1 MHEKRVY
8 DLGTY
13 MPASVLTA
21 YVRVPLVSVVLSVG
35 LLASAPRAA
44 AATPQPPTSKPD
56 STANDTIQA
65 WHVHSPYTS
74 LSKTRQ
80 FLDAIGFEVL
90 AGYAAPIG
98 AVRSSGLADRPG
110 TQIARTF
117 TRLLP
122 DGATRFVEVVIAAN
136 PSGGFE
142 LYVTGSEVREGRTDP
157 NPDLPGIQAGIEK
170 LAGTLA
176 PAAAQAES
184 AAIDRRRLAYQI
196 YQLSYVEP
204 DRAVALLKAL
214 EYSTIEFNDT
224 PGETLYDKI
233 FSPNFEKDKMR
244 LPVIIKMVA
253 ASKTS
258 LQESTAESPTYGF
271 RGSDLLPDLGGIF
284 LHRTTAAEP
293 QNRLLIAYDSDDP
306 ASLERVVNLLRDKV
320 DVAARQLTLEALV
333 IEIQSDTTRDLGVSW
348 DTSGTRTNGG
358 YTNTFSGSTLDG
370 GLLDNAPLTFLF
382 SRASDIF
389 NFKMAL
395 SALLQTNKAR
405 ILSNPSVLVLDGR
418 QAKIQI
424 GQRIPVL
431 ETTVTQSTATE
442 SILYFP
448 VGIVLNLRPRL
459 NADGS
464 EVSMQVETIV
474 SSVRS
479 TTTGGSAVTRAPE
492 VDSRQVQTIVRV
504 HNDTPFIIGGLTSN
518 EEISDQRGVP
528 LLSRIPY
535 LGALFRR
542 EIKEKIKREIIIV
555 VTPHLVPDD
564 TKAFS
569 YVIPQESPAF
579 DTFGRELLY
588 NAYRIRQQDVF
599 SLGFLRESDAFRSL
613 VRCARRYLEHR
624 IAPGRTEPTLA
635 PLLDGAV
642 PGEEILVRRMLWE
655 IIRKTDYARFVNLDN
670 AIVFEETPVAPG
682 EGGFKVSFLSAK
694 LAERD
699 KEKNTLVL
707 TYNAK
712 TAGTPEHPFSQP
724 TAAVS
729 LESLKPENFF
739 SRLAQGN
746 HRSASGAPE
755 SWTILMTDAYS
766 GTAKPLDVLKGIIV
780 LRRILALNPTLPL
793 SLDTFRAG
801 RQIIFP
807 TETELNQSHHLVDAE
822 AARMFYEITSYY
834 PAFEDEFKDRARSLV
849 EYMGGCEWWDA
860 TRPIA
865 AAPPPH

>member
-1 MHEKRVY
+1 MSA
-8 DLGTY
+8 T
-13 MPASVLTA
+13 VLPDSA
-21 YVRVPLVSVVLSVG
+21 RDRLVCVVLSVG
-35 LLASAPRAA
+35 LLASAPLTSVAA
-44 AATPQPPTSKPD
+44 AVEVATPQ
-56 STANDTIQA
+56 A
-65 WHVHSPYTS
+65 WHIHSPYRS

-80 FLDAIGFEVL
+80 ILDAIGFEVL

-98 AVRSSGLADRPG
+98 PVRSGGLADRPG
-110 TQIARTF
+110 TQIGRTF

-122 DGATRFVEVVIAAN
+122 DGATRFVEVAIAAN
-136 PSGGFE
+136 PSGGYE
-142 LYVTGSEVREGRTDP
+142 LYVTGSEVRNGQAEP
-157 NPDLPGIQAGIEK
+157 NPDLPGIEAGIEK
-170 LAGTLA
+170 LVTTLA

-184 AAIDRRRLAYQI
+184 VPIDRRRLAYEI

-204 DRAVALLKAL
+204 DRAIGLLKAL

-224 PGETLYDKI
+224 PGETLYDKV
-233 FSPNFEKDKMR
+233 FSPNYDKDKVR
-244 LPVIIKMVA
+244 LPVIIKMIP

-258 LQESTAESPTYGF
+258 LQESTAESASYAF

-284 LHRTTAAEP
+284 LHRTAAAEP
-293 QNRLLIAYDSDDP
+293 QNRLMIAYDADDP

-320 DVAARQLTLEALV
+320 DVPARQLTLEALV
-333 IEIQSDTTRDLGVSW
+333 IEIHSDATRDLGISW
-348 DTSGTRTNGG
+348 EASGTRTSGN
-358 YTNTFSGSTLDG
+358 YTNTYEGSILKG

-382 SRASDIF
+382 NRESDIF
-389 NFKMAL
+389 NFKVAL

-424 GQRIPVL
+424 GQRIPVV

-459 NADGS
+459 NSDGS
-464 EVSMQVETIV
+464 EVSMLVETIV
-474 SSVRS
+474 SSVRA
-479 TTTGGSAVTRAPE
+479 TPTGGTAVTRAPE

-518 EEISDQRGVP
+518 EETIDQRGVP
-528 LLSRIPY
+528 LLSQIPY

-542 EIKEKIKREIIIV
+542 EIKEKTRREIIIV
-555 VTPHLVPDD
+555 VTPHLVPED

-579 DTFGRELLY
+579 ETFGRELLY

-613 VRCARRYLEHR
+613 VRCARRYVENR
-624 IAPGRTEPTLA
+624 IAPGRKEPTLS
-635 PLLDGAV
+635 PLLEGVV

-655 IIRKTDYARFVNLDN
+655 IIRKTDYGRFVNLEN
-670 AIVFEETPVAPG
+670 AILFEQTPERPG
-682 EGGFKVSFLSAK
+682 EPGFKVSFLSPK
-694 LAERD
+694 LAELG

-707 TYNAK
+707 TYSAS

-729 LESLKPENFF
+729 FESLKPENFF
-739 SRLAQGN
+739 SRLAEGN
-746 HRSASGAPE
+746 HRMASGAPE
-755 SWTILMTDAYS
+755 SWTILLTEAYA
-766 GTAKPLDVLKGIIV
+766 GTARPLDVLRGVIV
-780 LRRILALNPTLPL
+780 LRRLTALNPKLPL
-793 SLDTFRAG
+793 SLDAFRAG

-807 TETELNQSHHLVDAE
+807 TETELRQSHHLVDAE
-822 AARMFYEITSYY
+822 AARLFYEITSYY
-834 PAFEDEFKDRARSLV
+834 PAFEEEFKQRARSLV

-860 TRPIA
+860 ARPIA
-865 AAPPPH
+865 AERPR

>member
-8 DLGTY
+8 DLKSS
-13 MPASVLTA
+13 MPATVLRGGA
-21 YVRVPLVSVVLSVG
+21 RVSLVCIGLSVG
-35 LLASAPRAA
+35 LLTSASRAGAA
-44 AATPQPPTSKPD
+44 APAGVT
-56 STANDTIQA
+56 TAPA
-65 WHVHSPYTS
+65 WHIHSPYTS
-74 LSKTRQ
+74 LAKTRQ
-80 FLDAIGFEVL
+80 ILDAIGFEVL

-98 AVRSSGLADRPG
+98 PVRSGGLADRPG

-122 DGATRFVEVVIAAN
+122 DGATRFVEVAIAAN
-136 PSGGFE
+136 PSGGYE
-142 LYVTGSEVREGRTDP
+142 IYVTGSEVRNGQSEP
-157 NPDLPGIQAGIEK
+157 NPDLPNIEAGIEK
-170 LAGTLA
+170 LVTTLA

-184 AAIDRRRLAYQI
+184 GPVDRRRLAYEV

-204 DRAVALLKAL
+204 DRAIALLKAL

-233 FSPNFEKDKMR
+233 FSPNYDKEKVR
-244 LPVIIKMVA
+244 LPLIIKMIP

-258 LQESTAESPTYGF
+258 LQESTAEPPTFAY
-271 RGSDLLPDLGGIF
+271 RGSDLMPDLGGIF
-284 LHRTTAAEP
+284 LHRIAAAEP

-333 IEIQSDTTRDLGVSW
+333 IEIQSDVTRDLGISW
-348 DTSGTRTNGG
+348 EASRTRTNGD
-358 YTNTFSGSTLDG
+358 YTNTVGGSINKDA
-370 GLLDNAPLTFLF
+370 LLENAPLTFLF
-382 SRASDIF
+382 SRASDIY
-389 NFKMAL
+389 NFKVAL
-395 SALLQTNKAR
+395 SALLQANKAR

-424 GQRIPVL
+424 GQRIPVV
-431 ETTVTQSTATE
+431 ETTITTSSATE
-442 SILYFP
+442 SVLYFP

-459 NADGS
+459 NKDGS
-464 EVSMQVETIV
+464 EVSMLVETIV

-479 TTTGGSAVTRAPE
+479 TTTGGTSVTRAPE

-518 EEISDQRGVP
+518 EEITDQRGVP
-528 LLSRIPY
+528 FLSQIPY

-542 EIKEKIKREIIIV
+542 EIKERTKREIIIV

-564 TKAFS
+564 TKVFS
-569 YVIPQESPAF
+569 YVIPQEAPAF

-588 NAYRIRQQDVF
+588 NAYRIRQGDVF
-599 SLGFLRESDAFRSL
+599 NLDFLRESDAYRSL
-613 VRCARRYLEHR
+613 VRCARRYIESR
-624 IAPGRTEPTLA
+624 IAPGHTEPTLS
-635 PLLDGAV
+635 PLLQGVV

-655 IIRKTDYARFVNLDN
+655 IVRKTDYARFVNLEN
-670 AIVFEETPVAPG
+670 AILFEQTPERPG
-682 EGGFKVSFLSAK
+682 EPGFKVSFLSPK
-694 LAERD
+694 LAEL

-724 TAAVS
+724 TATVS
-729 LESLKPENFF
+729 FESLTPENFF
-739 SRLAQGN
+739 SRLAEGN

-755 SWTILMTDAYS
+755 SWTILLTEAYS
-766 GTAKPLDVLKGIIV
+766 GTARPLDVLKGVIV
-780 LRRILALNPTLPL
+780 LRRLIALNPNLPL
-793 SLDTFRAG
+793 SLDAFRAG

-807 TETELNQSHHLVDAE
+807 TETELRQSHHLVDAE
-822 AARMFYEITSYY
+822 AARLFYEITSYY
-834 PAFEDEFKDRARSLV
+834 PAFEDEFKQRARSLV
-849 EYMGGCEWWDA
+849 EYMGGCEWWNVVGSGL
-860 TRPIA
+860 
-865 AAPPPH
+865 